1 MLERFHDA
9 LLTNDDMN
17 FFNEDSTEVT
27 FFANQMGILAVDL
40 DKIILD
46 DDNLDEDG
54 PDLAW
59 CSNFQK
65 RKALNKDISEELVP
79 VLWHS
84 ER

>member
-17 FFNEDSTEVT
+17 FFNEDSTVT

-59 CSNFQK
+59 YSNFQK